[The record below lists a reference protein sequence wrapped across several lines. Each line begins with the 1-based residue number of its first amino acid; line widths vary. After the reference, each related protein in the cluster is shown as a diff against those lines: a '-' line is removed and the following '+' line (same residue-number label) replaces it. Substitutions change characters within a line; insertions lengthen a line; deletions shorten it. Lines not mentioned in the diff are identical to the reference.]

1 MIPRRSFLGAS
12 FALLAAAAAR
22 AQWDK
27 PTPAVGDPDAPRW
40 PPGEHFPLWPG
51 KPPGA
56 PAAPIKP
63 DWTMNG
69 PKGERQLW
77 IRGVPFP
84 RVHVF
89 RPARPTGSALLV
101 IPGGGYGFLSVQN
114 EGANAARRFTADGIT
129 VFVLEYRL
137 PGEGWSNRHL
147 VPLQDTQRAMR
158 LIRSR
163 AKTFNIDPLKLGVL
177 GFSAGGHLAAD
188 LAVSHAERAYPSI
201 DAADTQSAKAAY
213 VGLAYPVVTLIDPGG
228 ASQSADRLLG
238 PSPTRALLESRSPLL
253 HVTREMPP
261 SFLAHAMD
269 DPLVPPTN
277 TFRWVEAARK
287 AGAVVESHVFAEGG
301 HGFGFSLSRDLPG
314 SRWPDLFTLF
324 LRKYGG

>member
-1 MIPRRSFLGAS
+1 MIPRRAFLGAS
-12 FALLAAAAAR
+12 FALFAAAAAR

-27 PTPAVGDPDAPRW
+27 PTPAIGDPDTPRW
-40 PPGEHFPLWPG
+40 PPGEHFALWPG

-56 PAAPIKP
+56 PAVPIKP

-77 IRGVPFP
+77 IRGVAAPT
-84 RVHVF
+84 VHVF
-89 RPARPTGSALLV
+89 RPAKPNGSAMLV

-114 EGANAARRFTADGIT
+114 EGTNAARRFTADGIT

-137 PGEGWSNRHL
+137 PGEGWSNRSL

-163 AKTFNIDPLKLGVL
+163 AKAFRIDPAKLGVL

-188 LAVSHAERAYPSI
+188 LAVSHTELTYSPV
-201 DAADTQSAKAAY
+201 DAADALSAKPAY
-213 VGLAYPVVTLIDPGG
+213 VGLLYPVATLVDPGG
-228 ASQSADRLLG
+228 TSQSADRLLG
-238 PSPTRALLESRSPLL
+238 PAPPRALLGSRSPLL
-253 HVTREMPP
+253 HVSKDMPP

-269 DPLVPPTN
+269 DPQVPPTN

-301 HGFGFSLSRDLPG
+301 HGFGLSLSRVLPG
-314 SRWPDLFTLF
+314 SRWPEVFSLF
-324 LRKYGG
+324 LRRHGG